1 MIRLSVKHIKLE
13 VVIVLLFST
22 MISWSSWT
30 GNFEGGDIAAARKS
44 YLSFSPIDIWGG
56 FSGFF
61 YGNIPDSFFNWGIN
75 LLLFQMICT
84 IVGLFLIRTQF
95 YGKKSKLNSLS
106 FLISSFV
113 ILNFVS
119 FLTRDSTTLSL
130 LILGLGLFIKSL
142 KTVSKYKQRL
152 LLTSGV
158 FVMAI
163 GCAFRPWISLSVA
176 VLILAILTLLTSDSN
191 PVLKI
196 FLFAIIAVLPVAL
209 DALTYLDTDLRKV
222 HPELQVITMDA
233 ASFACYSNDSGP
245 QTRGMEILSKI
256 NNEEVNRPQVC
267 ANYRPNTWQSI
278 AYWELSE
285 KDANGLGIENL
296 TDKTQINK
304 IAIQTNMQK
313 SNYNSVRNQWIQTL
327 LSEPKAYFQIKL
339 SQFVQVMVS
348 GDSVGFR
355 IVSLTND
362 LNPISLVK
370 GIFLSPYDLI
380 ISLHLIAPIAVLF
393 FGFSLLIFA
402 LREFK
407 IKEIFGRSDLAYF
420 LCFPLI
426 WCAATTIA
434 FIGDNGRYVY
444 AACLLFLLLL
454 PGFISN
460 ISDRGIKTSDK

>member
-1 MIRLSVKHIKLE
+1 
-13 VVIVLLFST
+13 
-22 MISWSSWT
+22 
-30 GNFEGGDIAAARKS
+30 
-44 YLSFSPIDIWGG
+44 
-56 FSGFF
+56 
-61 YGNIPDSFFNWGIN
+61 
-75 LLLFQMICT
+75 
-84 IVGLFLIRTQF
+84 
-95 YGKKSKLNSLS
+95 
-106 FLISSFV
+106 
-113 ILNFVS
+113 
-119 FLTRDSTTLSL
+119 
-130 LILGLGLFIKSL
+130 
-142 KTVSKYKQRL
+142 
-152 LLTSGV
+152 
-158 FVMAI
+158 
-163 GCAFRPWISLSVA
+163 LSVA
-176 VLILAILTLLTSDSN
+176 VLILAILTLLTSDPN
-191 PVLKI
+191 PVLKV

-209 DALTYLDTDLRKV
+209 DALTYYLNTDLRKV

-233 ASFACYSNDSGP
+233 ASFACYSNDSGS
-245 QTRGMEILSKI
+245 QAEGMEILSKI
-256 NNEEVNRPQVC
+256 NNKEVNRAQVC

-339 SQFVQVMVS
+339 SQFVQVMVA

-370 GIFLSPYDLI
+370 AIFLSPYDLI
-380 ISLHLIAPIAVLF
+380 ISLHLIAPIVVLF
-393 FGFSLLIFA
+393 
-402 LREFK
+402 
-407 IKEIFGRSDLAYF
+407 
-420 LCFPLI
+420 FPLI

-460 ISDRGIKTSDK
+460 ISDREIKTSDK